1 MRTIFIFE
9 SLHKLIKAD
18 KLLQLK
24 QIKVRVIPVPTS
36 YHSTCGMCL
45 ECDEVSASSA
55 DDLLKQEGFWFERH
69 HLT

>member
-18 KLLQLK
+18 NLLQKK

-45 ECDEVSASSA
+45 ECDEESASFV
-55 DDLLKQEGFWFERH
+55 DELIKQEGIRFERH